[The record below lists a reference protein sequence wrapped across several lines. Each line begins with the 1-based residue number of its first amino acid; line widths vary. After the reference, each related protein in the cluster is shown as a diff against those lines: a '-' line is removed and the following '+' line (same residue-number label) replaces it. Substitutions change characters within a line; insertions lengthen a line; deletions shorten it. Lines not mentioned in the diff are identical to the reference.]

1 MPLCLHSRPL
11 GDRAGGC
18 TTPAS
23 QRDWRGDSSSLL
35 PRVCVCGVDVNPGQA
50 THQPWG
56 ERRWLWVGHHVT
68 LSHALPLR
76 PVPALCMA
84 GGGRRGIAGIL
95 TPWRGS
101 MGWKRLLL
109 SAKGS
114 ALPALIGLEDCE
126 LILNGDKIWGQHFGV
141 RPCPLIKCDNAGCVP
156 VLSGRDPELCAGPVI
171 EILKSR
177 GGPAVLGHWP
187 PGLHPEP
194 SCDWSLRLCV
204 LQGRPGWT
212 GH

>member
-1 MPLCLHSRPL
+1 MVTMSPCPMPCPCVLC
-11 GDRAGGC
+11 
-18 TTPAS
+18 
-23 QRDWRGDSSSLL
+23 
-35 PRVCVCGVDVNPGQA
+35 
-50 THQPWG
+50 QPCA
-56 ERRWLWVGHHVT
+56 WL
-68 LSHALPLR
+68 
-76 PVPALCMA
+76 
-84 GGGRRGIAGIL
+84 GGRRAIAGIL

-212 GH
+212 GD